1 MGQITIEDDEIA
13 IIWSVE
19 DVMQE
24 CNWLTRQEALDVL
37 HDLKHNH
44 EADIGINW
52 EVIHYK
58 AQCMYP
64 ARRREN
70 LRRRAA
76 TR

>member
-1 MGQITIEDDEIA
+1 MEQITVEDDEIA

-24 CNWLTRQEALDVL
+24 CNWLSKDEALDVL

-44 EADIGINW
+44 DANIGINW
-52 EVIHYK
+52 EVVYHK

-64 ARRREN
+64 DK
-70 LRRRAA
+70 
-76 TR
+76 

>member
-1 MGQITIEDDEIA
+1 MEQITVEDDEIA

-24 CNWLTRQEALDVL
+24 CNWLSKNEALDVL

-44 EADIGINW
+44 DANIGINW
-52 EVIHYK
+52 EVIYYK

-64 ARRREN
+64 D
-70 LRRRAA
+70 
-76 TR
+76 T